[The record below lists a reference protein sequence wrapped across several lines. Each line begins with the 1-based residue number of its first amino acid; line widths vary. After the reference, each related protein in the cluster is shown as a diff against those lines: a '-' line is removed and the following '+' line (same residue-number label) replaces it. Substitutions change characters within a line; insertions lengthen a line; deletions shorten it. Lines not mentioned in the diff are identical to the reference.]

1 MNSSLLIKRVPLGS
15 VICFSSNVLC
25 NINLYRYCDSV
36 GVNVGICLACSIHC
50 VSSGVGGGGNASS
63 VLLRW
68 VPLVLSE
75 NRVLVIHER
84 VQS

>member
-50 VSSGVGGGGNASS
+50 VSSGVGGGGECFKCAFEVGSTCF
-63 VLLRW
+63 
-68 VPLVLSE
+68 E
-75 NRVLVIHER
+75 
-84 VQS
+84 